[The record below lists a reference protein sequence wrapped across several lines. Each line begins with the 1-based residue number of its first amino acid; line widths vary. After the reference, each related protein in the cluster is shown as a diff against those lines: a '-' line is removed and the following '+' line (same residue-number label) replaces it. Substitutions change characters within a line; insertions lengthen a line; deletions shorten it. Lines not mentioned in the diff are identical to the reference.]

1 MEADT
6 PLFVPLF
13 TLSADADLAAD
24 IAARIGMDL
33 PDACVAGVAANARR
47 LQRHADL
54 LRGGQA

>member
-13 TLSADADLAAD
+13 TQTADADLAAE

-33 PDACVAGVAANARR
+33 PDACVAGVAANARL